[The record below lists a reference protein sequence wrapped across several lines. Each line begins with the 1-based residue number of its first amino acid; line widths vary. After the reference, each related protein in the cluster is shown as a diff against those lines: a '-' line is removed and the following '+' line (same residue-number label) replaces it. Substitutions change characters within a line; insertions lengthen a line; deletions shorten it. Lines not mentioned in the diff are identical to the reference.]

1 VGLGEAATDEIADQ
15 LEDAEDALACAIY
28 NADGP
33 TAAAD
38 AYRDALDEELSP
50 GYAAVVKL
58 TDISTGIK
66 LLYGGRYDQQDI
78 AQNIVDLG
86 YDSDSFDCTCPG
98 EWACENSLLMDCGFE
113 SAGTA
118 GYWVDVGHTPSY
130 PTDAYE
136 GTYCWLMGGTG
147 SGWCASQYT
156 YQELTA
162 PQTGNLK
169 LRFYVKR
176 HQGIYTTKLY
186 LDKWNGSSWVEQR
199 QYTYD
204 DGSSWHISDDN
215 AAVSVTEGDE
225 LRVRICN
232 GAYFK
237 LDRLWLFYV

>member
-1 VGLGEAATDEIADQ
+1 VDALGEGLIALDCEAIITGIESSREDIVCALINGTS
-15 LEDAEDALACAIY
+15 LEDAVESAIDNTILWNGFFQFLDYETTTSAIY
-28 NADGP
+28 KGEVDNVGYIP
-33 TAAAD
+33 VIW
-38 AYRDALDEELSP
+38 RDDCLCDSP
-50 GYAAVVKL
+50 WG
-58 TDISTGIK
+58 
-66 LLYGGRYDQQDI
+66 
-78 AQNIVDLG
+78 
-86 YDSDSFDCTCPG
+86 
-98 EWACENSLLMDCGFE
+98 CENSLLMDCSFE
-113 SAGTA
+113 SAGS
-118 GYWVDVGHTPSY
+118 GGHWVDVGHTPSY

-176 HQGIYTTKLY
+176 YQGVYTTKLY

-215 AAVSVTEGDE
+215 AAVAVSEGDL